1 MQKKKQQNRKRI
13 KVNSTLDVTQSST
26 VMTEKM
32 EIHFYVSI
40 NTTVYKLNSFMLYND
55 TLKIVQ
61 QMKNDDESTQTLALL
76 RL

>member
-13 KVNSTLDVTQSST
+13 KVNSTLDVTQT
-26 VMTEKM
+26 VMTEK
-32 EIHFYVSI
+32 IHFYVSI

-61 QMKNDDESTQTLALL
+61 QMKNDDESTQTLALP